1 MGVHFSRRMN
11 NSVLVCVD
19 DDASILQMLQYQ
31 LEIVLDG
38 TNCLSEFYD
47 KPKEALHAIES
58 MINDGIDV
66 AAVIVDYQ
74 MPQING
80 NTFVRTL
87 KAKYPEMSFIMLSGQ
102 ANEIHVEELLEE
114 NLLKAFI
121 SKPWTAEELGKTLN
135 PYIR

>member
-1 MGVHFSRRMN
+1 MN

-31 LEIVLDG
+31 LETVLEG
-38 TNCLSEFYD
+38 TNCLSEFYEE
-47 KPKEALHAIES
+47 PKEALHAIES
-58 MINDGIDV
+58 MINDGMDI
-66 AAVIVDYQ
+66 AAVVVDYQ

-80 NTFVRTL
+80 NTFIRIL
-87 KAKYPEMSFIMLSGQ
+87 KAKYPDLRFVMLSGQ
-102 ANEIHVEELLEE
+102 ANDVHVEELLAE

-121 SKPWTAEELGKTLN
+121 SKPWTAEELGKTLD